1 MFSLRS
7 VKVSLSTLVT
17 LVALGVA
24 VWAVFQ
30 PQPAMAWPDRP
41 VLGAEP
47 TVTGT
52 IRVSGSSAIK
62 VQPDR
67 VVIYFGIQSFAETPK
82 ASRSANAGLALQVKK
97 AILAHG
103 VAAKD
108 IATDYYRI
116 DTEYE
121 DGWFSRKKIVGY
133 WTNNTVAVTLRDVAD
148 LEMLLVDVLDI
159 DNVTVEG
166 INFSTSRL
174 RELRDEARALAVQA
188 ALEKADAMAGV
199 AGASLGDVTHISEN
213 GLGSRY
219 YGYGRWRYAGGRDW
233 SNYQNVVQDLGAD
246 ESAGLVL
253 EDGSI
258 SLGQI
263 VVQAQV
269 DLTVDL
275 TR

>member
-1 MFSLRS
+1 MSSVRS
-7 VKVSLSTLVT
+7 NTVSLSTLVT

-24 VWAVFQ
+24 ALAVFQ
-30 PQPAMAWPDRP
+30 PSPALAWPDRSIEQVEP
-41 VLGAEP
+41 V
-47 TVTGT
+47 VTGS

-62 VQPDR
+62 VAPDR

-82 ASRSANAGLALQVKK
+82 ASRNANADLAIRLKK
-97 AILAHG
+97 AILARG
-103 VAAKD
+103 VAPKD

-116 DTEYE
+116 QAEYE
-121 DGWFSRKKIVGY
+121 DGWFSRQKIVGY
-133 WTNNTVAVTLRDVAD
+133 WTNNTVAVTLRDVSH
-148 LEMLLVDVLDI
+148 LEMLLIDALEV
-159 DNVTVEG
+159 DNVTVQG
-166 INFSTSRL
+166 IEFSTSRL

-188 ALEKADAMAGV
+188 ALEKAEAMAGV

-213 GLGSRY
+213 TWGYRY
-219 YGYGRWRYAGGRDW
+219 YGYGWWGPSSGRDW
-233 SNYQNVVQDLGAD
+233 SNYQNVVQDLGSL
-246 ESAGLVL
+246 ESGRLTL

-269 DLTVDL
+269 DLSVEL